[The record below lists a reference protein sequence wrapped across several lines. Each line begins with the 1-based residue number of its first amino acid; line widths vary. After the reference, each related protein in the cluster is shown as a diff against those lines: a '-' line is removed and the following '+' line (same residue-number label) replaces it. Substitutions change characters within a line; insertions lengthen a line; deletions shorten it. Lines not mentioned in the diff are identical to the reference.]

1 MAVVA
6 ASAASKAEPE
16 PEPAVRR
23 RHLPSPVP
31 ACAALPFPD
40 SRHFRDRRPVPA
52 PSPEKPGATPVG
64 RPLDHPSSR
73 RARPSPRVGGAAGR
87 ARGAIPLVLG
97 AARRRTGPSPPAT
110 GRLTETGGALLAASV
125 RRGAT
130 RPPRPPGG
138 IPLEGGM
145 GPCHPDL
152 GGSDPRPPRLLF
164 SMMVKDAPVPQPIN
178 DPFIV
183 SMAATCF
190 CR

>member
-110 GRLTETGGALLAASV
+110 GRLTETGGRCLLPRSVAALPV
-125 RRGAT
+125 
-130 RPPRPPGG
+130 
-138 IPLEGGM
+138 
-145 GPCHPDL
+145 H
-152 GGSDPRPPRLLF
+152 
-164 SMMVKDAPVPQPIN
+164 PVPPEGFLSKEGWALAIPTWA
-178 DPFIV
+178 DLIRV
-183 SMAATCF
+183 LLGCCF
-190 CR
+190 P